1 MARPHSTVPTPVT
14 NTKCFQ
20 LLFFCLLAFTA
31 ACTSTPQSIVPVNL
45 QGQINQVIS
54 FSHIKE
60 SPDSHMGTSI
70 LVGGEVLAARRLK
83 EHTRLTILQLPL
95 NEDQEPITDRTQSK
109 GRLIAFQSE
118 FLDPATVPKGTRV
131 TLVGKLTGS
140 QAELLDEMEYTYPTF
155 TIQHLQVWEDLGQE
169 GYGYPRRYRPYR
181 YPYWGPFW
189 GRYGGF
195 YSPYPYWYW

>member
-1 MARPHSTVPTPVT
+1 MRESHGAFPPSTTIM
-14 NTKCFQ
+14 K
-20 LLFFCLLAFTA
+20 LFPFLALCLLTVTA

-45 QGQINQVIS
+45 QGQISDATS
-54 FSHIKE
+54 FSQIKE
-60 SPDSHMGTSI
+60 SPDSHTGTSI
-70 LVGGEVLAARRLK
+70 LVGGEILSARRLK

-95 NEDQEPITDRTQSK
+95 NEDQEPITDRTQSN
-109 GRLIAFQSE
+109 GRLIAVQSD

-131 TLVGKLTGS
+131 TLVGKMTGS
-140 QAELLDEMEYTYPTF
+140 QTELLDEMEYTYPIF
-155 TIQHLQVWEDLGQE
+155 TIQHLRVWEDLGQE
-169 GYGYPRRYRPYR
+169 GYGHHRRFRPYR